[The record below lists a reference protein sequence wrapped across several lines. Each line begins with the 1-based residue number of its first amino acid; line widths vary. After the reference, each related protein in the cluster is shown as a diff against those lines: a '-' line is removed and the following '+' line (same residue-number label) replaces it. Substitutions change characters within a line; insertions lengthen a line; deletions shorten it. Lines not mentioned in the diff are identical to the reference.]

1 MVDDSKVHVRVE
13 DFSAEIRSFYER
25 TYQIDPVRTHNTLV
39 ACGYWLAAAQLRI
52 DHAVGRLAPL
62 TVSL

>member
-13 DFSAEIRSFYER
+13 EFSVEIRSFYER

-39 ACGYWLAAAQLRI
+39 ACGYWLAAAQLKI
-52 DHAVGRLAPL
+52 DYDMGRLAPPPA
-62 TVSL
+62 SL